1 MAQTNKI
8 DQFIPEQ
15 LSAKELKS
23 AVANIIVKVGVKG
36 PADMGKVMK
45 VTSKELVKKLKV
57 EQSPTL

>member
-23 AVANIIVKVGVKG
+23 ALANIILKVGGKG
-36 PADMGKVMK
+36 PADMGEVMR
-45 VTSKELVKKLKV
+45 VTSK
-57 EQSPTL
+57 